1 MLVRWITSW
10 YLKQMVSLLNNARVP
25 DHASAPHV
33 CVILS
38 FHNLNIYSTIKK
50 TNRLLCSEPSSS
62 PEDLVYC
69 PLRWAASCHSWSHNR
84 FFQVREHKFRVK
96 ITLHQRGWELFL
108 SERNSSVFWVVKSRK
123 ISRTFI
129 LSHVACAQCPW
140 ANHHD
145 TGRAKLN
152 KCMRQTAINTAEYHH
167 YAF

>member
-1 MLVRWITSW
+1 METSW
-10 YLKQMVSLLNNARVP
+10 YLKQIVSLLNNARVP

-50 TNRLLCSEPSSS
+50 NKQATLLWAVLVTGGPCLLSTAVSSV
-62 PEDLVYC
+62 L
-69 PLRWAASCHSWSHNR
+69 PLESQHI
-84 FFQVREHKFRVK
+84 FQVREHKFRVK

>member
-1 MLVRWITSW
+1 METSW
-10 YLKQMVSLLNNARVP
+10 YLKQIVSLLNNARVP

-33 CVILS
+33 CIILS

-50 TNRLLCSEPSSS
+50 NKQATLLWAVLVTGGPCLLSTAVSSVLPQLES
-62 PEDLVYC
+62 Q
-69 PLRWAASCHSWSHNR
+69 HI
-84 FFQVREHKFRVK
+84 FQVREHKFRVK